1 MSMKRLTNHSDRSSR
16 VIVLVFLAC
25 LLCGCAVGPD
35 YLRPEA
41 PELPAWSASD
51 SPAIRSEAGD
61 VGRWWQVFND
71 PALDR
76 LIETAC
82 QENLDLHIAGLRI
95 LESRAKL
102 GIAVGGLY
110 PQQQAVRGG
119 WTHTRLSKHT
129 ANTQPGMDM
138 NYGEAGLGFDAA
150 WELDLWGKFRR
161 AVEAGTAMLDAS
173 VAQYDDILVTLTAE
187 VTRTYVLMQTLGARL
202 AIARE
207 NAQIQ
212 KRSLQVTQARF
223 QGGYVSELD
232 VSQAKALL
240 NETLAAVPRLKAGLK
255 QTRNGLA
262 ILLGMLPGEVDAMLP
277 SPEFGAIPPVPGEI
291 TVSVPAQLLRRR
303 PDIRLA
309 ERRLAAQCAL
319 IGIAKADLY
328 PSFTLFGTIGLRA
341 SDSELTYARYPEK
354 SSLGDI
360 WRSDSV
366 EFLGGPSFSWNIF
379 NYGRIKN
386 NVRVQDAR
394 FQQLA
399 IDYRNTVL
407 KATQEVEDAMAAFL
421 MAQETLARLSESLAA
436 AARSVELSMVQYRE
450 GLVDFQRVLDT
461 QRFQT
466 QVQDLLTSTQGA
478 VALNLI
484 ATYKALGGG
493 WEIRENR
500 DFLPEDIK
508 REMQART
515 DWGDMLTPAAQ
526 KEIHETGKEQQWREP
541 ESRSE

>member
-1 MSMKRLTNHSDRSSR
+1 MLTNHSNRSGR
-16 VIVLVFLAC
+16 VIILAFLAC
-25 LLCGCAVGPD
+25 LLGGCSVGPD
-35 YLRPEA
+35 YVRPAA
-41 PELPAWSASD
+41 PELPAWSAAD
-51 SPAIRSEAGD
+51 SPAVRSQAGD
-61 VGRWWQVFND
+61 VERWWQVFND
-71 PALDR
+71 PVLDR

-82 QENLDLHIAGLRI
+82 RENPDLHIAGLRI

-110 PQQQAVRGG
+110 PQQQAIRGG
-119 WTHTRLSKHT
+119 WSHSTISKHT
-129 ANTQPGMDM
+129 ANTQPGMDV

-161 AVEAGTAMLDAS
+161 AVEAGRAMLDAS
-173 VAQYDDILVTLTAE
+173 VAQYDNILVTLTAE
-187 VTRTYVLMQTLGARL
+187 VTRTYVLMRTLEARL
-202 AIARE
+202 TIARE
-207 NAQIQ
+207 NAEIQ
-212 KRSLQVTQARF
+212 KRSLQVTRARF

-232 VSQAKALL
+232 VSQAEALL
-240 NETLAAVPRLKAGLK
+240 NETLAAVPRLKAGV
-255 QTRNGLA
+255 QQARNGLA
-262 ILLGMLPGEVDAMLP
+262 VLLGMLPGEVDAMLP
-277 SPEFGAIPPVPGEI
+277 SREPGTTLPVPGEI
-291 TVSVPAQLLRRR
+291 TVSVPARLLRRR

-328 PSFTLFGTIGLRA
+328 PSFTLFGSIGLRA
-341 SDSELTYARYPEK
+341 SDSEVTIARYPQK

-399 IDYRNTVL
+399 VDYRNTVL
-407 KATQEVEDAMAAFL
+407 KAAREVEDALAAFL
-421 MAQETLARLSESLAA
+421 MARQAHARLSESLAA

-478 VALNLI
+478 VALDLI

-493 WEIRENR
+493 WEIRADK
-500 DFLPEDIK
+500 DFVPERIK
-508 REMQART
+508 GDMRART
-515 DWGDMLTPAAQ
+515 DWGDLLAPVGHKSQ
-526 KEIHETGKEQQWREP
+526 GK
-541 ESRSE
+541 

>member
-1 MSMKRLTNHSDRSSR
+1 MNTQTKNPPSAAHAILLLFC
-16 VIVLVFLAC
+16 VC
-25 LLCGCAVGPD
+25 LLSGCAVGPD
-35 YLRPEA
+35 YVRPAA
-41 PELPAWSASD
+41 PDWPEWSTAD

-61 VGRWWQVFND
+61 LGQWWQVFHD
-71 PALDR
+71 PLLDR

-95 LESRAKL
+95 LESRAQL

-110 PQQQAVRGG
+110 PQQQVIRGG
-119 WTHTRLSKHT
+119 YTHTGLSKHT

-138 NYGEAGLGFDAA
+138 NYGEASLGFDAA

-161 AVEAGTAMLDAS
+161 AVEAGRATLDVS

-187 VTRTYVLMQTLGARL
+187 VARTYILIRTLGARL

-207 NAQIQ
+207 NAAIQ
-212 KRSLQVTQARF
+212 KRSLQVAQARF
-223 QGGYVSELD
+223 QGGEVSELD
-232 VSQAKALL
+232 ESQAKALL
-240 NETLAAVPRLKAGLK
+240 NETLAAVPRLQSGLK
-255 QTRNGLA
+255 QARNGLA
-262 ILLGMLPGEVDAMLP
+262 ILLGMLPGQVDAVLTLHEP
-277 SPEFGAIPPVPGEI
+277 GTIPQAPGEI
-291 TVSVPAQLLRRR
+291 AVGAPAQLLRRR

-328 PSFTLFGTIGLRA
+328 PSFSLFGTIGLRA
-341 SDSELTYARYPEK
+341 SDAELTFADFPKR
-354 SSLGDI
+354 SDLGDL

-366 EFLGGPSFSWNIF
+366 EFMGGPSFSWNIF

-399 IDYRNTVL
+399 VDYRNTVL
-407 KATQEVEDAMAAFL
+407 KAAQEVEDAMAAFL
-421 MAQETLARLSESLAA
+421 MAHEELGHLSESLAA
-436 AARSVELSMVQYRE
+436 AMRSVELSTVQYRE

-478 VALNLI
+478 VALHLI

-493 WEIRENR
+493 WEIRSGK
-500 DFLPEDIK
+500 DFVSEDIK
-508 REMQART
+508 HEMRTRT
-515 DWGDMLTPAAQ
+515 DWGHLLAPT
-526 KEIHETGKEQQWREP
+526 E
-541 ESRSE
+541 

>member
-1 MSMKRLTNHSDRSSR
+1 M
-16 VIVLVFLAC
+16 
-25 LLCGCAVGPD
+25 
-35 YLRPEA
+35 
-41 PELPAWSASD
+41 
-51 SPAIRSEAGD
+51 D
-61 VGRWWQVFND
+61 V
-71 PALDR
+71 
-76 LIETAC
+76 
-82 QENLDLHIAGLRI
+82 
-95 LESRAKL
+95 
-102 GIAVGGLY
+102 
-110 PQQQAVRGG
+110 
-119 WTHTRLSKHT
+119 
-129 ANTQPGMDM
+129 

-150 WELDLWGKFRR
+150 WELDLWGRFRR
-161 AVEAGTAMLDAS
+161 AVEAGRAMLDAS

-187 VTRTYVLMQTLGARL
+187 VTRTYVLMRTLGARL

-207 NAQIQ
+207 NAEIQ
-212 KRSLQVTQARF
+212 KRSLHVTQARF

-240 NETLAAVPRLKAGLK
+240 NETLAAVPRLKAGV
-255 QTRNGLA
+255 QQARNGLA
-262 ILLGMLPGEVDAMLP
+262 VLLGMPPGEVDSLLP
-277 SPEFGAIPPVPGEI
+277 SQEPGAIPPVPGKI
-291 TVSVPAQLLRRR
+291 TVSVPARLLRRR

-319 IGIAKADLY
+319 IGLAKADLY
-328 PSFTLFGTIGLRA
+328 PSFTLIGTIGLRA
-341 SDSELTYARYPEK
+341 SDSELTVARYPEK

-399 IDYRNTVL
+399 EDYRNTVL
-407 KATQEVEDAMAAFL
+407 KAAREVEDALSSFL
-421 MAQETLARLSESLAA
+421 MARQAHARLSESLAA

-466 QVQDLLTSTQGA
+466 QVQDLMTSTQGA

-493 WEIRENR
+493 WEIRADK
-500 DFLPEDIK
+500 DFVPERIK
-508 REMQART
+508 GEMRERT
-515 DWGDMLTPAAQ
+515 DWGDLLAPAGQ
-526 KEIHETGKEQQWREP
+526 KTQGK
-541 ESRSE
+541 

>member
-1 MSMKRLTNHSDRSSR
+1 
-16 VIVLVFLAC
+16 
-25 LLCGCAVGPD
+25 
-35 YLRPEA
+35 
-41 PELPAWSASD
+41 
-51 SPAIRSEAGD
+51 
-61 VGRWWQVFND
+61 VFND
-71 PALDR
+71 PVLDR
-76 LIETAC
+76 LIETAS
-82 QENLDLHIAGLRI
+82 QENLDLQIAGLRI

-102 GIAVGGLY
+102 GIAVGGRY

-119 WTHTRLSKHT
+119 WTHTTISKYG
-129 ANTQPGMDM
+129 ANTQPGMDL
-138 NYGEAGLGFDAA
+138 NYGEVGLGFDAA

-161 AVEAGTAMLDAS
+161 AVEAGTAMVDAS

-207 NAQIQ
+207 NAKIQ
-212 KRSLQVTQARF
+212 RRSLQVTQARF
-223 QGGYVSELD
+223 QGGAVSELD

-240 NETLAAVPRLKAGLK
+240 NETLAAVPHLKAGLK
-255 QTRNGLA
+255 QARNGLA
-262 ILLGMLPGEVDAMLP
+262 ILLGELPGDVDAMLP
-277 SPEFGAIPPVPGEI
+277 SHETGAIPPVPGEI
-291 TVSVPAQLLRRR
+291 TVSVPAELLRRR

-354 SSLGDI
+354 SALGDI

-399 IDYRNTVL
+399 ADYRNTVL
-407 KATQEVEDAMAAFL
+407 KAAREVEDAMAAFL
-421 MAQETLARLSESLAA
+421 MAQEALARLAESLAA
-436 AARSVELSMVQYRE
+436 ATRSVELSMVQYRE
-450 GLVDFQRVLDT
+450 GLVDYQRVLDT

-466 QVQDLLTSTQGA
+466 QVQDLLTSTQGT

-484 ATYKALGGG
+484 ATYKAFGGG
-493 WEIRENR
+493 WEIRADK
-500 DFLPEDIK
+500 DFVPQRIK
-508 REMQART
+508 DEMRART
-515 DWGDMLTPAAQ
+515 DWGDLLGPAGQNAQ
-526 KEIHETGKEQQWREP
+526 GKWKERDPK
-541 ESRSE
+541 